1 MSKIYKTNTI
11 SARFND
17 DQIDLFDLKAKEQKL
32 SRADLLKK
40 IVLNYLEDQVSNKNL
55 MLGAITSM
63 KEKLDRNETKMEFFM
78 QLFHAYLALWFQ
90 SHPLS
95 DETKNS
101 VTARAALNRREQFES
116 NFMKNVFNQYESLFS
131 KLLADNLENE
141 EEEEK

>member
-1 MSKIYKTNTI
+1 MTKIYKTNTI

-40 IVLNYLEDQVSNKNL
+40 IVLNYLEDEVSNKNL
-55 MLGAITSM
+55 MLGAITTM
-63 KEKLDRNETKMEFFM
+63 KEKIDRNETKMEFFM

-95 DETKNS
+95 DDTHNIIN
-101 VTARAALNRREQFES
+101 VRAALTKREQFEN
-116 NFMKNVFNQYESLFS
+116 NFMKNVFDQYESLFS
-131 KLLADNLENE
+131 KLLANNIEKD
-141 EEEEK
+141 EEKQ